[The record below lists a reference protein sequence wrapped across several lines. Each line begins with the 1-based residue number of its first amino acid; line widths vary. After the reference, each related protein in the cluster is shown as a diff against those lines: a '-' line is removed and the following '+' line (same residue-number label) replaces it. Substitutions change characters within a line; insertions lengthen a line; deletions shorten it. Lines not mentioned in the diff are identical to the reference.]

1 MSLMSFAYL
10 IPPVHVHAQ
19 SSSDTRGPRDAQS
32 HHQWSYNLGMYEVN
46 LRHYSKKVALLH
58 LKKIWIELIHWD
70 LALFGLCRYIP
81 LANSTALAV

>member
-1 MSLMSFAYL
+1 MCTPKAQA
-10 IPPVHVHAQ
+10 IPVAQ
-19 SSSDTRGPRDAQS
+19 ATLKAIINGPIIWGCMKS
-32 HHQWSYNLGMYEVN
+32 ISGITP
-46 LRHYSKKVALLH
+46 KKVALLH